1 MPRTAPEAYLLG
13 LLEQMVDIAKT
24 GMHMTEPA
32 PQQETVINTPVDPA
46 SPPAACAA
54 PSSDEVQSS
63 LEWLRKAEFGA
74 MQEYASRI
82 ADMIDRLAAR
92 VPDGCVVVPKD
103 LIDAAK
109 NLLAVKGR
117 HHTELAYKQ
126 LCQALIA
133 AGEVK

>member
-1 MPRTAPEAYLLG
+1 MTTNTDLI
-13 LLEQMVDIAKT
+13 EQLRCFEHPNQT
-24 GMHMTEPA
+24 GE
-32 PQQETVINTPVDPA
+32 E
-46 SPPAACAA
+46 
-54 PSSDEVQSS
+54 
-63 LEWLRKAEFGA
+63 L
-74 MQEYASRI
+74 MQEA
-82 ADMIDRLAAR
+82 ADMIERLAAR

-133 AGEVK
+133 AGEVKP

>member
-1 MPRTAPEAYLLG
+1 M
-13 LLEQMVDIAKT
+13 QNI
-24 GMHMTEPA
+24 
-32 PQQETVINTPVDPA
+32 
-46 SPPAACAA
+46 SAA
-54 PSSDEVQSS
+54 PSSEEVQRMIG
-63 LEWLRKAEFGA
+63 WLRVELGHLVTCQQA
-74 MQEYASRI
+74 
-82 ADMIDRLAAR
+82 ADLIERLAAR